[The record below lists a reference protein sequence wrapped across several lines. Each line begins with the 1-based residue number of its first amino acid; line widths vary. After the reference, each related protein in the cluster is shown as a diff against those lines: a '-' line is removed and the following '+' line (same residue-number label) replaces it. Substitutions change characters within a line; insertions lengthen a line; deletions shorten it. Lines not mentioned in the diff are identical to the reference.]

1 MATLRKITETDL
13 ANKGVM
19 PLADVPGLSAEDMK
33 AKFEEIVRSVVIPI
47 FNQNMQDIE
56 NAIYG
61 GLTPG
66 SEYLV
71 TGDEITTYAGIK
83 AATEARKI
91 ASAVAVKEMNTAL
104 EEWIDGLDTT
114 IFIMQESIGNRVFV
128 KFYPN
133 GGTGTTKQQITSY
146 NGTDHIFTLRSTVDF
161 TKAGHTFA
169 GWALSESG
177 AAVFQPGDKITVD
190 VDGNGNFDDRFE
202 GNVLKL
208 YATWQENTP

>member
-56 NAIYG
+56 DAIFG

-71 TGDEITTYAGIK
+71 TGDEITTYDGIK
-83 AATEARKI
+83 AVTEARKV
-91 ASAVAVKEMNTAL
+91 ATAVAVKEMNTAIQQTL
-104 EEWIDGLDTT
+104 STYNEQLILLWETT
-114 IFIMQESIGNRVFV
+114 YVV
-128 KFYPN
+128 YKPN
-133 GGTGTTKQQITSY
+133 GGTGTMYQDVTSTHNDRLKLPNTEVGY
-146 NGTDHIFTLRSTVDF
+146 
-161 TKAGHTFA
+161 TKAGYTFA
-169 GWALSESG
+169 GWALDDAG
-177 AAVFQPGDKITVD
+177 TGTKYVAGDTIT
-190 VDGNGNFDDRFE
+190 
-202 GNVLKL
+202 NVSHYLVGPVLTL